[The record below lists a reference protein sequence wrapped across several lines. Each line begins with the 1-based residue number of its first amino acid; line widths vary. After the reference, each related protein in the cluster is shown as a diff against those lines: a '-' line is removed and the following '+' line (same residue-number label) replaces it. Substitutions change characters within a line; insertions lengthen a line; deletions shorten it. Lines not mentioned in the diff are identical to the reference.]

1 MSEKESS
8 LIDLKLNGT
17 AAPNII
23 VKAIGVGG
31 GGGNAVAQMY
41 ADGIEGVEFLVC
53 NSDKKAIDDSPV
65 PNKLPIGTLGCGG
78 DPAKGKE
85 RAEEHI
91 EEIDKAL
98 SDGTRMAFITAGMG
112 GGTGTGASP
121 VIAREAKKLGIL
133 TVGVVTLPFLFE
145 QQRQIDKALDGL
157 DVLAREVDSLLIINN
172 QRVLDIYPSL
182 SVIDGFKK
190 ADETLTNAVSSIVNI
205 IGMRGKMNLD
215 FEDVYSVLHGG
226 GVSVISSATASGE
239 SRVTQAIEK
248 AIYSPLLNNRDVYRS
263 QKIAVSIAFNPA
275 AESTL
280 MMEEFNE
287 IHNFMRKFGP
297 DVWTKWGLR
306 EDSSLGDKVEII
318 ILASGF
324 GLYADKPEEEETT
337 LSAEDENRRKQQ
349 ISGFYPEM
357 ASGHRPLG
365 RRKRPST
372 YIFSQEDLDNE
383 KISDIVDSTPTYKRT
398 EFQMRKIFAIS
409 KPKVEEKKEET
420 QTETST
426 VISFDMTDKK

>member
-1 MSEKESS
+1 MPENDST
-8 LIDLKLNGT
+8 LINLKLNQP

-41 ADGIEGVEFLVC
+41 ADGINGVEFLVC

-91 EEIDKAL
+91 AEIDKAL

-121 VIAREAKKLGIL
+121 VIAREAKEKGIL

-172 QRVLDIYPSL
+172 QRILDIFPSL

-205 IGMRGKMNLD
+205 IGMRGKWNLD

-226 GVSVISSATASGE
+226 GVSVISSARASGE
-239 SRVTQAIEK
+239 GRVTQAIEK

-275 AESTL
+275 PEGTL

-297 DVWTKWGLR
+297 DVWTKWGLK
-306 EDSSLGDKVEII
+306 EDPSLGDEVEII

-324 GLYADKPEEEETT
+324 GLYADKVEEGTENI
-337 LSAEDENRRKQQ
+337 SAEQEKRRKQQ

-357 ASGHRPLG
+357 TDG
-365 RRKRPST
+365 RRLSNRRRRPST

-383 KISDIVDSTPTYKRT
+383 KISEIVDSTPTFKRT
-398 EFQMRKIFAIS
+398 EYQMRKIFALS
-409 KPKVEEKKEET
+409 KPKEEEEEKEET
-420 QTETST
+420 TETTT
-426 VISFDMTDKK
+426 VISFDMTDNQ